1 MGTEQFVLYGFLLCF
16 VKLTIFWFFVLK
28 DRSQCFDNDLP
39 VLVKCIHSVT
49 DDGLHDWKVFYAVKI
64 FNLCSM
70 NDDEFINYCVSQF
83 RKIQFFSWNLTDFAI
98 NFNSQFFVNNCLLQM
113 LHPTL
118 FKFSSHWRKRQDG
131 TEQPWCMID

>member
-39 VLVKCIHSVT
+39 VLVKRIHSVT
-49 DDGLHDWKVFYAVKI
+49 DDVLHDWKAFYAVKI

-83 RKIQFFSWNLTDFAI
+83 WKIQFFSWNLTDFAI
-98 NFNSQFFVNNCLLQM
+98 NF
-113 LHPTL
+113 
-118 FKFSSHWRKRQDG
+118 K
-131 TEQPWCMID
+131 